1 MMSYKSVLIVIYK
14 TLLSLMGII
23 MFYGCSSATTKKQ
36 YCYEMNNGI
45 VVKSVIICTD
55 KKQIERSTFKRIN

>member
-1 MMSYKSVLIVIYK
+1 MLYKSVLIVIYK

-23 MFYGCSSATTKKQ
+23 MFYGCNSAVKKQ

-55 KKQIERSTFKRIN
+55 KKQIERSTFKRRN

>member
-1 MMSYKSVLIVIYK
+1 MLYKSVLIVIYK

-23 MFYGCSSATTKKQ
+23 MFYGCSSTTTTKQ

-55 KKQIERSTFKRIN
+55 KKQIERSTFKRRN

>member
-1 MMSYKSVLIVIYK
+1 MPYKSVLIVIYK

-23 MFYGCSSATTKKQ
+23 MFYGCSTTTTKQ
-36 YCYEMNNGI
+36 YCYEMNNV

-55 KKQIERSTFKRIN
+55 KKNKLNDQHLKG